1 MLKLRNIDI
10 TKLTPK
16 NYDNGE
22 DATGAGT
29 IFAITGGVME
39 AAVRTAYEIITGSE
53 VPFKD
58 LDLHLV
64 RGFVGIK
71 EGFLPIDK
79 TAPGFEAF
87 QGKTLRVAIAHTL
100 RNAKII
106 MEKLRECEREGKPYP
121 WDFIEIMTCR
131 GGCIGGGGQP
141 KPLDDTIREKRAKL
155 VYSDDKHSKYRKS
168 HQNPE
173 VAELYEQ
180 YFGQPNGKLSH
191 KILHTHYFNNRK
203 LTGVKVNES

>member
-10 TKLTPK
+10 TKLKPK

-71 EGFLPIDK
+71 EGFLPIEK

-87 QGKTLRVAIAHTL
+87 
-100 RNAKII
+100 
-106 MEKLRECEREGKPYP
+106 
-121 WDFIEIMTCR
+121 
-131 GGCIGGGGQP
+131 
-141 KPLDDTIREKRAKL
+141 
-155 VYSDDKHSKYRKS
+155 
-168 HQNPE
+168 
-173 VAELYEQ
+173 
-180 YFGQPNGKLSH
+180 
-191 KILHTHYFNNRK
+191 
-203 LTGVKVNES
+203 